1 MHGCQDLAVL
11 RRWVSAL
18 DWLLDYKRADLRFD
32 VVAGLTGAA
41 ILVPQS
47 MAYAQIAHLPP
58 IVGLY
63 ASVVP
68 LLVYAVLGRSPQLGV
83 GPLATISVLS
93 AVGVAKLAPD
103 SSPEFIAVSATLAV
117 IVGIIHLAIGFGRL
131 GFLVRFLSE
140 PVMLGFLGGVGV
152 VIIATQLGPLT
163 GVTVSAESS
172 QTDDIFRA
180 WASHIGDTSWTTL
193 ALGLASLAVLIGAR
207 RWRRFPTPL
216 VLVIVSSVAAIAF
229 DFDDHGIALVG
240 SVPSG
245 LALPEV
251 PTWSWHDVQVL
262 LPTAFAITLV
272 SVLESLSLARE
283 FSEQHHYD
291 IDPDQEIAAIGASNV
306 AAGFFQGMVVTGA
319 ITRSSILDDAGARTQ
334 LTGVLCA
341 LIVAP
346 LVMFGSESFEYIP
359 ITVLAAIVIVA
370 VLSFIKVSE
379 ARRLWRVQRSDFWLM
394 STAFVATIFLGLEPG
409 VLLAVALSI
418 VLIVYR
424 VSRPHLPELGRLDGT
439 DAFVDLDRHPD
450 GTTTFPGTAIVRI
463 ETALYFTN
471 AEVLANR
478 LRRLEEEHRDLQ
490 TIVLDA
496 SGVNYLDSTADHQL
510 RKLAQ
515 RYRER
520 GTRLLLVN
528 VEEPVRAVMD
538 ASGFTDLVGPD
549 AFFATDADAVA
560 HLDGQKR

>member
-1 MHGCQDLAVL
+1 MIPAVL
-11 RRWVSAL
+11 RRWVSVL
-18 DWLLDYKRADLRFD
+18 DWLPNYRRADLRFD
-32 VVAGLTGAA
+32 LVAGLTGAA

-103 SSPEFIAVSATLAV
+103 RSADFIALAATLAV
-117 IVGIIHLAIGFGRL
+117 LVGIAHLAIGLGRL

-163 GVTVSAESS
+163 GVPVTTESS
-172 QTDDIFRA
+172 RTYEIVGDWISQ
-180 WASHIGDTSWTTL
+180 IGDVSLTTL
-193 ALGLASLAVLIGAR
+193 ALGVASLVVLVGAR

-216 VLVIVSSVAAIAF
+216 LLVIVSSLVALVF
-229 DFDDHGIALVG
+229 SLDEHGIALVG
-240 SVPSG
+240 TVPSG

-251 PTWSWHDVQVL
+251 PPWSVHDVQVL
-262 LPTAFAITLV
+262 LPTAFAITLI
-272 SVLESLSLARE
+272 SVLESVSLARE
-283 FSEQHHYD
+283 FSERHNTE
-291 IDPDQEIAAIGASNV
+291 IDPNQEIAAIGASNV

-346 LVMFGSESFEYIP
+346 LVMFGSESFQYIP
-359 ITVLAAIVIVA
+359 IAVLAAIVIVA
-370 VLSFIKVSE
+370 VLSFIKVGQ
-379 ARRLWRVQRSDFWLM
+379 ALRLWHVQRADFWLTL
-394 STAFVATIFLGLEPG
+394 TAFVATIFLGLELG
-409 VLLAVALSI
+409 VLLAIAMSL

-424 VSRPHLPELGRLDGT
+424 VSRPHLPELGRLEGT
-439 DAFVDLDRHPD
+439 DSFVELARHPQ
-450 GTTTFPGTAIVRI
+450 TTTYPGTAIVRV

-471 AEVLANR
+471 AEVLDNR
-478 LRRLEEEHRDLQ
+478 LKELENERDDLH
-490 TIVLDA
+490 TVVLDA

-510 RKLAQ
+510 RKLAA
-515 RYRER
+515 RYGER
-520 GTRLLLVN
+520 GIRLLLVN
-528 VEEPVRAVMD
+528 VEDPVRRVMD

-549 AFFATDADAVA
+549 AFFPTDADAVA
-560 HLDGQKR
+560 HLDARPSSSSS